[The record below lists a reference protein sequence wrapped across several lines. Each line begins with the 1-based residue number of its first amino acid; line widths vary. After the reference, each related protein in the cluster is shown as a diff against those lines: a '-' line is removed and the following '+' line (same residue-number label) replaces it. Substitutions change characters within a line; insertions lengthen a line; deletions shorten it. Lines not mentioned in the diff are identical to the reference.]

1 MNRLILLLGIY
12 FLLPGFV
19 AGEGKTFTID
29 GSVKE
34 LTEGEMLVISN
45 RIDRVDTL
53 GRGKIENGRF
63 RIQGELTEPCV
74 ALLKVD
80 GYGGG
85 FVFLLDTDAPYEVEL
100 WQSGKNSIKGG
111 KLQGELNAYQEIVGR
126 ANVDMGKLRE
136 EMNKAEAQKHFK
148 TVGELKKKIEKV
160 KEKAQKELDV
170 IVERNKD
177 NLFAAYIQTAGMG
190 RMDLAAL
197 KQCYERLSE
206 KARQTEPAKMLAAR
220 IATLENVN
228 VNAVAPDFTL
238 QTPDGKSVAMYSVK
252 GKLKIIDFWA
262 SWCGPCRQENP
273 NMVKLYNEFKD
284 KGLFVISVSL
294 DEKKNKWEEAIEK
307 DGLTW
312 LHLSDLKGWQ
322 SDVVKKYNIDA
333 VPTIFVL
340 DENNRIIAKN
350 LRGEKLRA
358 FVSEQLK

>member
-1 MNRLILLLGIY
+1 MNRLILLLGIF

-19 AGEGKTFTID
+19 AGEGKAFTIN
-29 GSVKE
+29 GSAKE
-34 LTEGEMLVISN
+34 LNEGEMLVISN

-53 GRGKIENGRF
+53 GRGKIENGKFQIR
-63 RIQGELTEPCV
+63 GELTEPCV
-74 ALLKVD
+74 ALLKVN
-80 GYGGG
+80 GYDGG
-85 FVFLLDTDAPYEVEL
+85 FVFLLDADAPYEVEL
-100 WQSGKNSIKGG
+100 WQTGKSIIRGG
-111 KLQGELNAYQEIVGR
+111 RLQTELNSYQEIVGK

-136 EMNKAEAQKHFK
+136 EMNEASAQKHFK

-160 KEKAQKELDV
+160 REKAQKDLDV

-177 NLFAAYIQTAGMG
+177 NLFAAYVQTAGMG

-197 KQCYERLSE
+197 KQCYEHLSE
-206 KARQTEPAKMLAAR
+206 KARQTEPGKMLAAR

-238 QTPDGKSVAMYSVK
+238 QTPDGKEVAMYSVK
-252 GKLKIIDFWA
+252 GKLKVIDFWA

-273 NMVKLYNEFKD
+273 NMVKLYAEYKD
-284 KGLFVISVSL
+284 KGLTVISVSL
-294 DEKKNKWEEAIEK
+294 DEKKDKWLEAIEK

-312 LHLSDLKGWQ
+312 LHLSDLKGWK

-340 DENNRIIAKN
+340 DENNRIVGKN
-350 LRGEKLRA
+350 LRGEKLKA
-358 FVSEQLK
+358 FVAERLK